1 MLNINDANVIL
12 FKTIDSTNNEAQR
25 IIENR
30 NIDSPIWIISESQKN
45 GRGRS
50 NNLWISKKG
59 NFFGTLIT
67 PIEWDLN
74 ILPILSCVVAL
85 SVHESILNFC
95 TNRENLKIKWP
106 NDILF
111 QDKKISGI
119 LIENQISKKEKFSII
134 GIGVNINSSPTDL
147 NYQTIYLNGISAN
160 KKITSMDFF
169 NVLKEKIHNNINRFD
184 LSSLN
189 YFIKE
194 ISSKSWKIGE
204 EIYFID
210 TGITKKAIFKG
221 LSKNYEIILDINGEI
236 SILSSGEIAIIN
248 K

>member
-1 MLNINDANVIL
+1 MLNINNTKVIL

-25 IIENR
+25 IIENK

-95 TNRENLKIKWP
+95 TNREDLKIKWP

-119 LIENQISKKEKFSII
+119 LMENQISKKEKFSII

>member
-194 ISSKSWKIGE
+194 ISLKSWKIEE

-210 TGITKKAIFKG
+210 MGITKKAIFKG
-221 LSKNYEIILDINGEI
+221 LSKNYEIMLDISGEI

>member
-1 MLNINDANVIL
+1 MLNINDAKVIL

-45 GRGRS
+45 GKGRS

-59 NFFGTLIT
+59 NFFGTLII
-67 PIEWDLN
+67 PIVWDLN

-95 TNRENLKIKWP
+95 TNREDLKVKWP

-134 GIGVNINSSPTDL
+134 GIGVNINSSPNDL
-147 NYQTIYLNGISAN
+147 NYQTIYLNSISAN

-194 ISSKSWKIGE
+194 ISLKSWKIGE

-210 TGITKKAIFKG
+210 MGITKKAIFKG
-221 LSKNYEIILDINGEI
+221 LSKNYEIMLDISGEI

>member
-1 MLNINDANVIL
+1 MLNINNTKVIL

-25 IIENR
+25 IIENK

-59 NFFGTLIT
+59 NFFGTLII
-67 PIEWDLN
+67 PIVWDLN

-95 TNRENLKIKWP
+95 TNREDLKIKWP

-210 TGITKKAIFKG
+210 TGITKKNIFKG

>member
-50 NNLWISKKG
+50 NNIWISKKG

-95 TNRENLKIKWP
+95 TNREDLKIKWP
-106 NDILF
+106 NDIIF

>member
-1 MLNINDANVIL
+1 MLNINDAKVIL

-45 GRGRS
+45 GKGRS

-59 NFFGTLIT
+59 NFFGTLII
-67 PIEWDLN
+67 PIVWDLN

-95 TNRENLKIKWP
+95 TNREDLKVKWP

-134 GIGVNINSSPTDL
+134 GIGVNINSSPNDL
-147 NYQTIYLNGISAN
+147 NYQTIYLNSISAN

-194 ISSKSWKIGE
+194 ISLKSWKIEE

-210 TGITKKAIFKG
+210 MGITKKAIFKG
-221 LSKNYEIILDINGEI
+221 LSKNYEIMLDISGEI